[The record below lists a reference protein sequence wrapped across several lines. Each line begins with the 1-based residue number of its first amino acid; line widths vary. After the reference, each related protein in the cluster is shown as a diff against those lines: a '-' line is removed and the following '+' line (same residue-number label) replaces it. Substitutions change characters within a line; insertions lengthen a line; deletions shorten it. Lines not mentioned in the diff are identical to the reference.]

1 MQYCKHC
8 SVQVRGDK
16 KFCPLCA
23 NSLPDGSD
31 DADEVFP
38 DIPPAYERHLVIRI
52 VAFISIASLVI
63 SFAVY
68 TIFPFSVNWP
78 MFVVFGLISMWLS
91 LILVIRKRYNV
102 TKNIMWQVL
111 IVSLLSVFWD
121 WKTGWRGWS
130 LEYIIPIVCVAAMI
144 VMYVVAKAMKL
155 SVRDYIAYLLL
166 DGLFGIVPVLFV
178 VFNWIR
184 VLYPSILCVSVSI
197 IFLSAILIFQGENIK
212 IELKKRM
219 HI

>member
-1 MQYCKHC
+1 MKYCKHC
-8 SVQVRGDK
+8 KVYIRGNK
-16 KFCPLCA
+16 ENCPLCA
-23 NSLPDGSD
+23 NSLQNSD
-31 DADEVFP
+31 DNGDEIFP
-38 DIPPAYERHLVIRI
+38 YIPPMYERHLVIRI
-52 VAFISIASLVI
+52 MAFISVASLVI

-68 TIFPFSVNWP
+68 NIFPTSVNWP

-91 LILVIRKRYNV
+91 LILVIRKRYNI

-130 LEYIIPIVCVAAMI
+130 LEYIIPIICVVTMF

-155 SVRDYIAYLLL
+155 SVLDYIAYLLL
-166 DGLFGIVPVLFV
+166 DGLFGIVPVLFI
-178 VFNWIR
+178 VFNWIKI
-184 VLYPSILCVSVSI
+184 LYPSILCVSVSI

-212 IELKKRM
+212 LELKKM
-219 HI
+219 LHI